1 MSLQQ
6 EIFIEQKV
14 SNQKKSKG
22 IAYLLLI
29 FLGGLGAHRFY
40 LESST
45 SGVLILLATIF
56 SFMFLPLIAITV
68 IWCFIDLFLIP
79 SLADKHTDKL
89 RQEARLEA
97 LGLDKNGPFS

>member
-29 FLGGLGAHRFY
+29 FFGGLGAHRFY
-40 LESST
+40 LECST
-45 SGVLILLATIF
+45 SGAIILLATIF
-56 SFMFLPLIAITV
+56 SFMFLPLIAITI

-79 SLADKHTDKL
+79 SLADQHTNKL
-89 RQEARLEA
+89 RQDARLEV